1 MEIGI
6 LTEILNLFIGAFSG
20 GADRLRP
27 AIGGLLRMLV
37 TLDVLFFAIMVLFD
51 IEPIKGGLRKLLTL
65 SLWSYVIQDFD
76 SHANNIVN
84 SLVRAG
90 LTAAGQGGMSP
101 QTLLNPSAIMDG
113 AFAATQPVA
122 DHVLNVGLLSIN
134 GTWVM
139 FGVTYIL
146 MMIAYFILALSALI
160 VVIEYYMALAITGI
174 LMPFGVIGPT
184 RWLAMKPVSYFVS
197 CGLKM
202 MVISFIIAVSRDVL
216 GGIRFASEEPSLRE
230 MWIAVCAA
238 GTISMLAWVA
248 PQRMAAGFMAGSAAL
263 GADNAVSHAAGVAG
277 GAAWV
282 TAPLRGGAGA
292 RAAGTIGKT
301 AIAGAAAGGAALF
314 AAARSAFGRPSP
326 SRSNSAAAA
335 SGSGARVS
343 PLAASAVAGAAKTAP
358 TRPQL
363 VASDSSGAHSSGA
376 EARKA

>member
-27 AIGGLLRMLV
+27 AIGGLLRMFV
-37 TLDVLFFAIMVLFD
+37 TLDVLFFALMVLFD
-51 IEPIKGGLRKLLTL
+51 IEPVKGGLRKLLTL
-65 SLWSYVIQDFD
+65 SLWTYVIQDFD

-113 AFAATQPVA
+113 AFVATQPIA
-122 DHVLNVGLLSIN
+122 DHMLEVSLLSIN
-134 GTWVM
+134 GTYIL
-139 FGVTYIL
+139 FGFTYIF

-174 LMPFGVIGPT
+174 LMPFGVLAPT

-202 MVISFIIAVSRDVL
+202 MVISFIMAVSRDVL

-282 TAPLRGGAGA
+282 TAPLRSGAVG
-292 RAAGTIGKT
+292 RAAGAVGKT
-301 AIAGAAAGGAALF
+301 ALVGAAAGGAALF
-314 AAARSAFGRPSP
+314 GAARSAFGRSSP
-326 SRSNSAAAA
+326 ATTNSSAGAA
-335 SGSGARVS
+335 SASGARVS
-343 PLAASAVAGAAKTAP
+343 PLTASAVATTAKTAP
-358 TRPQL
+358 ARPQL
-363 VASDSSGAHSSGA
+363 VASDSSAP
-376 EARKA
+376 EPRKA